1 MNSKIRNLFLGGF
14 LVSLSAAII
23 SWLLTNEL
31 SPLNEYLLWHPQMR
45 NFWGM
50 LNFPS
55 YLAGAITTGNPHN
68 INEIVAWTVFFLQW
82 MLIGILLTAIGR
94 MIFPKKLSVA

>member
-1 MNSKIRNLFLGGF
+1 MSI
-14 LVSLSAAII
+14 SAAII
-23 SWLLTNEL
+23 SWLLTSESSQL
-31 SPLNEYLLWHPQMR
+31 SEYLLWHPQMR

-55 YLAGAITTGNPHN
+55 YLAGATAADNPHN
-68 INEIVAWTVFFLQW
+68 ANEIVAWTVFFLQW

-94 MIFPKKLSVA
+94 MFFRRNIL

>member
-1 MNSKIRNLFLGGF
+1 MNSKIRNLLLGGF
-14 LVSLSAAII
+14 LISISVALM

-50 LNFPS
+50 LNSPS
-55 YLAGAITTGNPHN
+55 YLAGAMAAGNPHN
-68 INEIVAWTVFFLQW
+68 LNEIVAWTVFFLQW
-82 MLIGILLTAIGR
+82 MLTGILLTAIGGVFLGR
-94 MIFPKKLSVA
+94 NAS